1 MTDRHKRSFGVDF
14 AVGRRNTPV
23 VDAAGSGEGLTCR
36 RCGESVPGEALFCP
50 RCGASLGAVRVT
62 REERKLVS
70 ILFVDLE
77 GFTASADAA
86 DPEDVRD
93 ALGRYHT
100 VARERIEAYGGV
112 VEKFIGDAVM
122 AVFGA
127 PVAHSD
133 DAERAVRAGLKVLE
147 AIAELREQG
156 FALEARAAVNTGEA
170 IVTVN
175 RRDAGEALAV
185 GDVVNTASRLQSAAP
200 VGSLVAGAE
209 TRRAT
214 RHAIAYEELPA
225 SVAKGKAAPIETWLA
240 TRVISEPAERP
251 ETLGPFVGR
260 TRELDLIRS
269 VWRQATAESRPHLI
283 TVVGSAGIGKSR
295 LCREIAAEVGAGGGR
310 SLRGRCLPYEERT
323 GYHAATQIVRQAFGI
338 FDSDSPQVAGDKLDE
353 GVARLVPAAESADTA
368 RYLGLLLGLGTGI
381 PGVNQRLVFLAMRRV
396 IECLGEE
403 QPTLLVFEDI
413 HWAAPSELDLIEYLG
428 AQLREAPVAVVV
440 LTRPELLDERPWGA
454 RLPAHTSIV
463 LDPLSTP
470 ETRQLAQELVGGASG
485 SDEAVARLVAV
496 SEGNPLFVEELSAA
510 LADGAPGTG
519 LPVTVTA
526 AIASRL
532 DALPTHLR
540 SVLFSSAVVGRSF
553 WRNVVVEVSDEPA
566 VDEALDELERRDLV
580 RREHS
585 SRLEGDVEYRF
596 RHALIRDVAYSTL
609 PRAERADLHAD
620 VARYIEARVGDDT
633 EGVAWI
639 LAHHWRLAGD
649 PGRAV
654 PHLLSAA
661 RVAERGWAT
670 HEVVD
675 LYSQAFELATEPRMR
690 TTIRLRRGMALKA
703 LDADHEAAAELAAAL
718 PELEG
723 AERLDGLLYAGRAE
737 VWCEHDEEAL
747 RYGEE
752 ALAFAEELDEPGGR
766 AAALAVVSNAL
777 AMRGEDGDIARAVAL
792 GDEAL
797 ELWPAGARRYEHADH
812 MHLQASV
819 KYWIGD
825 YRGAAACGT
834 RAREAGGEV
843 QSAHALLRGGG
854 IDAMAS
860 VGLGEHEAALA
871 KLDSMIAIAHELGR
885 AGSYLSNYQAV
896 IFRELGD
903 LDAAR
908 AANEAAL
915 EAARMLSFAMPRRF
929 ALSDLLQ
936 TALLDG
942 DVGRAQADW
951 PALWEDASVATG
963 WTRWLILGR
972 LAVARSEIALHA
984 DPPDAAADWA
994 AKAVDVT
1001 TRTRRR
1007 KYEVLARVHLGRAL
1021 VALDRPADGLREV
1034 RAAVGIADAL
1044 VNPVGRWQSRAALAD
1059 VLRATGDEA
1068 EAAATT
1074 SEARRILTDFAAT
1087 LAPGRAQTL
1096 LASPPARAIL

>member
-1 MTDRHKRSFGVDF
+1 
-14 AVGRRNTPV
+14 
-23 VDAAGSGEGLTCR
+23 VDAPSPGDGVTCE
-36 RCGESVPGEALFCP
+36 RCGHGSPGGALFCP
-50 RCGASLGAVRVT
+50 QCGTALAVAPT
-62 REERKLVS
+62 PREERKLVS

-77 GFTASADAA
+77 GFTASSDNA

-93 ALGRYHT
+93 ALSAYHA

-133 DAERAVRAGLKVLE
+133 DAERAVRAGLRVLE
-147 AIAELREQG
+147 AVAELRAQG
-156 FALEARAAVNTGEA
+156 FALGARAAVNTGEA
-170 IVTVN
+170 IVSVN
-175 RRDAGEALAV
+175 RRDAGEALAI

-200 VGSLVAGAE
+200 IGGLVVGAE

-214 RHAIAYEELPA
+214 RHAIDYEELPP
-225 SVAKGKAAPIETWLA
+225 SVAKGKASPVETWRA
-240 TRVISEPAERP
+240 TRVIPEPAVRP
-251 ETLGPFVGR
+251 EPLGRFVGR

-269 VWRQATAESRPHLI
+269 VWRQATLDSRPHLI
-283 TVVGSAGIGKSR
+283 TVVGATGVGKSR
-295 LCREIAAEVGAGGGR
+295 LCREIAAEVEAAGG
-310 SLRGRCLPYEERT
+310 SLLRGRCLPYEERT

-338 FDSDSPQVAGDKLDE
+338 FDSDTPSVARDKLDK

-368 RYLGLLLGLGTGI
+368 RYIGLLLGLGTGI
-381 PGVNQRLVFLAMRRV
+381 PGVNQRLVFLAMRRM
-396 IECLGEE
+396 IECLGTE
-403 QPTLLVFEDI
+403 QPTLVVFEDI
-413 HWAAPSELDLIEYLG
+413 HWAAPSELDLIEHLA
-428 AQLREAPVAVVV
+428 AQLRQAAVVIVV

-454 RLPAHTSIV
+454 RLPAHSSIV
-463 LDPLSTP
+463 LDPLSTA
-470 ETRQLAQELVGGASG
+470 ETRELAQGLVDDPSG
-485 SDEAVARLVAV
+485 SDEIVDRLVAV

-510 LADGAPGTG
+510 LADGASGTG

-532 DALPTHLR
+532 DVLPPHLR
-540 SVLFSSAVVGRSF
+540 SVLFSASVVGRSF
-553 WRNVVVEVSDEPA
+553 WRNVVAAVSEEQA

-609 PRAERADLHAD
+609 PRAERADRHAD
-620 VARYIEARVGDDT
+620 VARYIEAQVGEDT
-633 EGVAWI
+633 EAVAWI
-639 LAHHWRLAGD
+639 LAHHWRLAED
-649 PGRAV
+649 PARAV

-670 HEVVD
+670 PEVVD
-675 LYSQAFELATEPRMR
+675 LYSQAFELATDHEMR

-718 PELEG
+718 PGLRG

-737 VWCEHDEEAL
+737 IWCEHHEEAL

-752 ALAFAEELDEPGGR
+752 ALAFATSLGEPDGR

-777 AMRGEDGDIARAVAL
+777 AMRGEDGDLVRAVAL

-797 ELWPAGARRYEHADH
+797 ELWPAGARGYERADH

-819 KYWIGD
+819 KYWTGD
-825 YRGAAACGT
+825 YRGAAECGA
-834 RAREAGGEV
+834 RAREAGGEI
-843 QSAHALLRGGG
+843 QSVHALLRGGG

-860 VGLGEHEAALA
+860 VGLGEHEKALA
-871 KLDSMIAIAHELGR
+871 TLDAMLTIAHELGR
-885 AGSYLSNYQAV
+885 AGSYLSNYQSV

-915 EAARMLSFAMPRRF
+915 DAARNLSFAMPRRF

-936 TALLDG
+936 TALLAG

-951 PALWEDASVATG
+951 PALWEDASEATG
-963 WTRWLILGR
+963 WTRWLIFGR

-984 DPPDAAADWA
+984 DPADVAVEWA
-994 AKAVDVT
+994 TKAVDVT

-1007 KYEVLARVHLGRAL
+1007 KYEVLARTHLGRAL
-1021 VALDRPADGLREV
+1021 VALGRPADGLRES
-1034 RAAVGIADAL
+1034 RSAVEIADAL
-1044 VNPVGRWQSRAALAD
+1044 VNPVGRWRSRAALAD
-1059 VLRATGDEA
+1059 VLRTTGDE
-1068 EAAATT
+1068 EAAAVAT
-1074 SEARRILTDFAAT
+1074 SEARQILTDFAAT
-1087 LAPGRAQTL
+1087 LAPGRAETL
-1096 LASPPARAIL
+1096 FASPAARAIL

>member
-1 MTDRHKRSFGVDF
+1 M
-14 AVGRRNTPV
+14 
-23 VDAAGSGEGLTCR
+23 VDAAEPGEALTCQQ
-36 RCGESVPGEALFCP
+36 CGASAPSDALFCP
-50 RCGASLGAVRVT
+50 RCGASLGAPPAA

-93 ALGRYHT
+93 ALGRYHD
-100 VARERIEAYGGV
+100 VARERIESFGGV

-127 PVAHSD
+127 PMAHSD
-133 DAERAVRAGLKVLE
+133 DAERAVRAGLEVLE
-147 AIAELREQG
+147 AVAELREQG

-170 IVTVN
+170 IVSVN
-175 RRDAGEALAV
+175 RRDAGEALAI

-200 VGSLVAGAE
+200 AGHLVVGAE

-214 RHAIAYEELPA
+214 RHAIAYDELPA
-225 SVAKGKAAPIETWLA
+225 SIAKGKAAPVETWLA
-240 TRVISEPAERP
+240 TRVISDPAERP
-251 ETLGPFVGR
+251 ETLGRFVGR
-260 TRELDLIRS
+260 ERELDLIRS
-269 VWRQATAESRPHLI
+269 AWRQATRDSRPHLI
-283 TVVGSAGIGKSR
+283 TVVGPTGIGKSR
-295 LCREIAAEVGAGGGR
+295 LSREMATEVTEGGGR
-310 SLRGRCLPYEERT
+310 LLRGRCLPYEERT
-323 GYHAATQIVRQAFGI
+323 GYHAATQIIRQAFGI
-338 FDSDSPQVAGDKLDE
+338 FDSDPPQVVREKLDD
-353 GVARLVPAAESADTA
+353 GVARLVPSAESADTA

-381 PGVNQRLVFLAMRRV
+381 PGVNQRLMFLAVRRM

-403 QPTLLVFEDI
+403 RPTLVLFEDI
-413 HWAAPSELDLIEYLG
+413 HWAAASELDLIEYLG
-428 AQLREAPVAVVV
+428 GQLREAAVVVVV

-463 LDPLSTP
+463 LDPLSAD
-470 ETRQLAQELVGGASG
+470 ETRELAQGLAGAPSG
-485 SDEAVARLVAV
+485 SAEIVDRLVAV

-510 LADGAPGTG
+510 LADGASDAG

-532 DALPTHLR
+532 DVLPAHLR
-540 SVLFSSAVVGRSF
+540 AVLFSAAVVGRSF
-553 WRNVVVEVSDEPA
+553 WRNVVAEVSDEQA
-566 VDEALDELERRDLV
+566 VDEALDELEQRDLV
-580 RREHS
+580 RREHA

-609 PRAERADLHAD
+609 PRSERAVRHAD
-620 VARYIEARVGDDT
+620 VARYIEARVGEDT
-633 EGVAWI
+633 EPVAWI
-639 LAHHWRLAGD
+639 LAHHWRMAAD
-649 PGRAV
+649 PARAV
-654 PHLLSAA
+654 PYLLSAA
-661 RVAERGWAT
+661 RVAERGWASR
-670 HEVVD
+670 EVVE
-675 LYSQAFELATEPRMR
+675 LYSQAFELAREPEMR
-690 TTIRLRRGMALKA
+690 TTIRLRRGMALKS
-703 LDADHEAAAELAAAL
+703 LDADHEAAAELAEAL

-737 VWCEHDEEAL
+737 IWCERHDEAL

-752 ALAFAEELDEPGGR
+752 ALAFAESRGEPDGR

-777 AMRGEDGDIARAVAL
+777 AMRGEDGDLERAVAL

-797 ELWPAGARRYEHADH
+797 EVWPAGARDYEHADH
-812 MHLQASV
+812 LHLQANA
-819 KYWIGD
+819 KYWTGD
-825 YRGAAACGT
+825 YRGAAAYGA
-834 RAREAGGEV
+834 RAREAGGEI

-871 KLDSMIAIAHELGR
+871 KLDAMLAIAQNLGR
-885 AGSYLSNYQAV
+885 AGSYLSNYQSV

-915 EAARMLSFAMPRRF
+915 EASREMSFAMPRRF

-936 TALLDG
+936 TAILDG

-951 PALWEDASVATG
+951 PALWEDASEASG
-963 WTRWLILGR
+963 WTRWLIIGR
-972 LAVARSEIALHA
+972 LAVARAEIALHV
-984 DPPDAAADWA
+984 DPPDVAAEWA

-1007 KYEVLARVHLGRAL
+1007 KYEAIARADLGRAL
-1021 VALDRPADGLREV
+1021 VALGRQVDGVREL
-1034 RAAVGIADAL
+1034 RAAVEIADAL
-1044 VNPVGRWQSRAALAD
+1044 VNPVGRWRARAALAGG
-1059 VLRATGDEA
+1059 LRATGA
-1068 EAAATT
+1068 EDDAVATAA
-1074 SEARRILTDFAAT
+1074 EARRILTNFAAT
-1087 LAPGRAQTL
+1087 LAPSRAETL
-1096 LASPPARAIL
+1096 LASPAAQAIL

>member
-1 MTDRHKRSFGVDF
+1 MDAPSPGDGV
-14 AVGRRNTPV
+14 
-23 VDAAGSGEGLTCR
+23 TCE
-36 RCGESVPGEALFCP
+36 RCGHGSPGGALFCP
-50 RCGASLGAVRVT
+50 QCGTALAVAPT
-62 REERKLVS
+62 PREERKLVS

-77 GFTASADAA
+77 GFTASSDNA

-93 ALGRYHT
+93 ALSAYHA

-133 DAERAVRAGLKVLE
+133 DAERAVRAGLRVLE
-147 AIAELREQG
+147 AVAELRAQG
-156 FALEARAAVNTGEA
+156 FALGARAAVNTGEA
-170 IVTVN
+170 IVSVN
-175 RRDAGEALAV
+175 RRDAGEALAI

-200 VGSLVAGAE
+200 IGGLVVGAE

-214 RHAIAYEELPA
+214 RHAIDYEELPP
-225 SVAKGKAAPIETWLA
+225 SVAKGKASPVETWRA
-240 TRVISEPAERP
+240 TRVIPEPAVRP
-251 ETLGPFVGR
+251 EPLGRFVGR

-269 VWRQATAESRPHLI
+269 VWRQATLDSRPHLI
-283 TVVGSAGIGKSR
+283 TVVGATGVGKSR
-295 LCREIAAEVGAGGGR
+295 LCREIAAEVEAAGGR
-310 SLRGRCLPYEERT
+310 LLRGRCLPYEERT

-338 FDSDSPQVAGDKLDE
+338 FDSDTPSVARDKLDK

-368 RYLGLLLGLGTGI
+368 RYIGLLLGLGTGI
-381 PGVNQRLVFLAMRRV
+381 PGVNQRLVFLAMRRM
-396 IECLGEE
+396 IECLGTE
-403 QPTLLVFEDI
+403 QPTLVVFEDI
-413 HWAAPSELDLIEYLG
+413 HWAAPSELDLIEHLA
-428 AQLREAPVAVVV
+428 AQLRQAAVVIVV

-454 RLPAHTSIV
+454 RLPAHSSIV
-463 LDPLSTP
+463 LDPLSTA
-470 ETRQLAQELVGGASG
+470 ETRELAQGLVDDPSG
-485 SDEAVARLVAV
+485 SDEIVDRLVAV

-510 LADGAPGTG
+510 LADGASGTG

-532 DALPTHLR
+532 DVLPPHLR
-540 SVLFSSAVVGRSF
+540 SVLFSASVVGRSF
-553 WRNVVVEVSDEPA
+553 WRNVVAAVSEEQA

-609 PRAERADLHAD
+609 PRAERADRHAD
-620 VARYIEARVGDDT
+620 VARYIEAQVGEDT
-633 EGVAWI
+633 EAVAWI
-639 LAHHWRLAGD
+639 LAHHWRLAED
-649 PGRAV
+649 PARAV

-670 HEVVD
+670 PEVVD
-675 LYSQAFELATEPRMR
+675 LYSQAFELATDHEMR

-718 PELEG
+718 PGLRG

-737 VWCEHDEEAL
+737 IWCEHHEEAL

-752 ALAFAEELDEPGGR
+752 ALAFATSLGEPDGR

-777 AMRGEDGDIARAVAL
+777 AMRGEDGDLVRAVAL

-797 ELWPAGARRYEHADH
+797 ELWPAGARGYERADH

-819 KYWIGD
+819 KYWTGD
-825 YRGAAACGT
+825 YRGAAECGA
-834 RAREAGGEV
+834 RAREAGGEI
-843 QSAHALLRGGG
+843 QSVHALLRGGG

-860 VGLGEHEAALA
+860 VGLGEHEKALA
-871 KLDSMIAIAHELGR
+871 TLDAMLTIAHELGR
-885 AGSYLSNYQAV
+885 AGSYLSNYQSV

-915 EAARMLSFAMPRRF
+915 DAARNLSFAMPRRF

-936 TALLDG
+936 TALLAG

-951 PALWEDASVATG
+951 PALWEDASEATG
-963 WTRWLILGR
+963 WTRWLIFGR

-984 DPPDAAADWA
+984 DPADVAVEWA
-994 AKAVDVT
+994 TKAVDVT

-1007 KYEVLARVHLGRAL
+1007 KYEVLARTHLGRAL
-1021 VALDRPADGLREV
+1021 VALGRPADGLRES
-1034 RAAVGIADAL
+1034 RSAVEIADAL
-1044 VNPVGRWQSRAALAD
+1044 VNPVGRWRSRAALAD
-1059 VLRATGDEA
+1059 VLRTTGDE
-1068 EAAATT
+1068 EAAAVAT
-1074 SEARRILTDFAAT
+1074 SEARQILTDFAAT
-1087 LAPGRAQTL
+1087 LAPGRAETL
-1096 LASPPARAIL
+1096 FASPAARAIL

>member
-1 MTDRHKRSFGVDF
+1 M
-14 AVGRRNTPV
+14 
-23 VDAAGSGEGLTCR
+23 
-36 RCGESVPGEALFCP
+36 
-50 RCGASLGAVRVT
+50 
-62 REERKLVS
+62 
-70 ILFVDLE
+70 
-77 GFTASADAA
+77 
-86 DPEDVRD
+86 
-93 ALGRYHT
+93 
-100 VARERIEAYGGV
+100 
-112 VEKFIGDAVM
+112 
-122 AVFGA
+122 
-127 PVAHSD
+127 
-133 DAERAVRAGLKVLE
+133 
-147 AIAELREQG
+147 
-156 FALEARAAVNTGEA
+156 
-170 IVTVN
+170 
-175 RRDAGEALAV
+175 
-185 GDVVNTASRLQSAAP
+185 
-200 VGSLVAGAE
+200 
-209 TRRAT
+209 
-214 RHAIAYEELPA
+214 
-225 SVAKGKAAPIETWLA
+225 
-240 TRVISEPAERP
+240 
-251 ETLGPFVGR
+251 
-260 TRELDLIRS
+260 
-269 VWRQATAESRPHLI
+269 
-283 TVVGSAGIGKSR
+283 
-295 LCREIAAEVGAGGGR
+295 
-310 SLRGRCLPYEERT
+310 
-323 GYHAATQIVRQAFGI
+323 
-338 FDSDSPQVAGDKLDE
+338 
-353 GVARLVPAAESADTA
+353 
-368 RYLGLLLGLGTGI
+368 
-381 PGVNQRLVFLAMRRV
+381 NQRLVFLAMRRM

-428 AQLREAPVAVVV
+428 AQLREHRRRRLV

-463 LDPLSTP
+463 LDPLTTE
-470 ETRQLAQELVGGASG
+470 ETRELAHELVGDPSG
-485 SDEAVARLVAV
+485 SGEAVDRLVAV

-553 WRNVVVEVSDEPA
+553 WRNVVAEVSDEQA

-620 VARYIEARVGDDT
+620 VARYIEARVGEDT
-633 EGVAWI
+633 EPVAWI

-649 PGRAV
+649 AGRAV

-675 LYSQAFELATEPRMR
+675 LYSQAFELATDPQMR

-703 LDADHEAAAELAAAL
+703 LDADHEAAAELAAVL

-723 AERLDGLLYAGRAE
+723 HRAARRPPVRGPRGGLVRARRGRAP
-737 VWCEHDEEAL
+737 VRRGGARIRGGARRARRSCC
-747 RYGEE
+747 G
-752 ALAFAEELDEPGGR
+752 PGGR
-766 AAALAVVSNAL
+766 LERARDA
-777 AMRGEDGDIARAVAL
+777 RGGRRHRA
-792 GDEAL
+792 GG
-797 ELWPAGARRYEHADH
+797 GARRRSARTVACRSARYEHADH

-819 KYWIGD
+819 KYWTGD
-825 YRGAAACGT
+825 YRGAAACGA

-843 QSAHALLRGGG
+843 HSAHALLRGGG

-860 VGLGEHEAALA
+860 VGLGEHETALA
-871 KLDSMIAIAHELGR
+871 KLDSMLAIAHELGR
-885 AGSYLSNYQAV
+885 AGSYLSNYQSV

-915 EAARMLSFAMPRRF
+915 EVARSMSFAMPRRF

-951 PALWEDASVATG
+951 PALWEDASEATG

-972 LAVARSEIALHA
+972 LAVARAEIALHA
-984 DPPDAAADWA
+984 DPPDVAAEWA

-1007 KYEVLARVHLGRAL
+1007 KYEVLARVAPRPRAR
-1021 VALDRPADGLREV
+1021 RPGPPGDGLRELRSGGRDRG
-1034 RAAVGIADAL
+1034 RARQPGRTLAIARGAR
-1044 VNPVGRWQSRAALAD
+1044 GRLAD
-1059 VLRATGDEA
+1059 DRRRGGGRPRRERGATDPDGLRRDTRAEPRGDA
-1068 EAAATT
+1068 ARVPACPGDPLEAASDRSRSA
-1074 SEARRILTDFAAT
+1074 
-1087 LAPGRAQTL
+1087 
-1096 LASPPARAIL
+1096 